1 MALTYRYLF
10 GQLVREEWRLH
21 AALFGG
27 RRFGLFP
34 VLVAAV
40 TAGTTG
46 LLAHGGTDP
55 AATVVGVHA
64 LVAVMGL
71 HVGTVGLVGRDAL
84 ENLLGDTAL
93 LIFSARTLPVSIRRL
108 LVAFLLKDVAYYA
121 VLFVAPLVVGLAPL
135 AAVGYPLVGLPLV
148 LLTATWTFA
157 TGVAWSLALVAL
169 STRSRVLALGAVVGS
184 VAALALAP
192 GVLAYTPY
200 GLLVGPTAAGVAVAF
215 ALVALPAAI
224 GVALFDVERRS
235 PARTAPDRFVGLRR
249 TLGDT
254 DGVLTK
260 SLLDLHRSSGG
271 LAKVVVSQGLV
282 FAVVAGLLASLPNVV
297 PVRPSPGLAL
307 AAVLALGAFTTYNWL
322 CQVDDETVYGRYPV
336 GLTTVFGAKLR
347 AFALLALPVGVGFIG
362 LGAAMFGTESLVA
375 GLLAYPGLALYV
387 FGVTAYV
394 AGLRPTEL
402 LFDTPVFALFS
413 AATVAVV
420 LPVVVAAIAIPM
432 APTVIG
438 AGAVAFSLLAGG
450 VGLLLARR
458 AGPRWSVRTRE
469 GTPA

>member
-40 TAGTTG
+40 AAGTTG
-46 LLAHGGTDP
+46 LLAWGDTDP
-55 AATVVGVHA
+55 ATAVAGLHA

-93 LIFSARTLPVSIRRL
+93 LVFSARTLPVSTRRL
-108 LVAFLLKDVAYYA
+108 LAAFLLKDVAYYA
-121 VLFVAPLVVGLAPL
+121 VLFVLPLVVGLAPL
-135 AAVGYPLVGLPLV
+135 AAAGYPLARLPLV
-148 LLTATWTFA
+148 AVTASWTFA
-157 TGVAWSLALVAL
+157 AGVAWSLALVGLAG
-169 STRSRVLALGAVVGS
+169 RSRL
-184 VAALALAP
+184 LALAAVGGAVAAVALSP
-192 GVLAYTPY
+192 GVVDYTPY
-200 GLLVGPTAAGVAVAF
+200 GLLAAVTPAAVAGSL
-215 ALVALPAAI
+215 ALVAAPAAV

-235 PARTAPDRFVGLRR
+235 PARTDVDRFTGLRAR
-249 TLGDT
+249 LGDR

-271 LAKVVVSQGLV
+271 ITKVVFSQGLV
-282 FAVVAGLLASLPNVV
+282 FAVVAGLLAYLPNVV
-297 PVRPSPGLAL
+297 DVRPSPGLAL

-322 CQVDDETVYGRYPV
+322 CQVDDESFYGRYPIA
-336 GLTTVFGAKLR
+336 LSAVFRAKLLGY
-347 AFALLALPVGVGFIG
+347 AVLALPVGVGY
-362 LGAAMFGTESLVA
+362 LAVGAAVFGLESLVV
-375 GLLAYPGLALYV
+375 GLLVYPGLALYV

-402 LFDTPVFALFS
+402 LFDTPVFAAFS
-413 AATVAVV
+413 AATVAVL
-420 LPVVVAAIAIPM
+420 LPVVVAAIAYPL
-432 APTVIG
+432 APTAIG
-438 AGAVAFSLLAGG
+438 AGAVAFSVVAGG
-450 VGLLLARR
+450 VGLWLANR
-458 AGPRWSVRTRE
+458 AGPRWTARTRA
-469 GTPA
+469 GAAS